1 MANKLKKVAVFA
13 VAAVLG
19 ATVVGAAACA
29 DENQFE
35 VVPGGVMLEGNQTY
49 RTYTSVMPSNWNELT
64 YEDNNDT
71 QILNYLT
78 SSFYEFDYQFED
90 GKKYNADGSV
100 NYDGIIA
107 DGYTVNYSAATAL
120 EDVTEEMAA
129 DWGYTEKQ
137 IATGGYAW
145 KITLREDLKWDDGTP
160 IDASDFEY
168 SMKEMLNPDFQNMRA
183 STYYNMIQVR
193 NARNYLYQGQSGWF
207 AAADPYDDFA
217 ALVAEQG
224 DKVFFSLASPEENTA
239 NFGSAVC
246 NFRTAFGVPAEW
258 TAKQIATYLV
268 ETGVN
273 CKADATV
280 DEILALEG
288 KSYNQII
295 ADANLKKTWEAVLA
309 TWKTVDNEELD
320 FFLVDY
326 TYPELSY
333 DEVGVQAV
341 SQYEIVICLDAPIQC
356 LDEEG
361 NLRYEAAYSLQSLP
375 LVKEDLYEQCKQQP
389 ATGSNL
395 WTTNY
400 NTSVETTASWGPYK
414 LTQFQSGT
422 SYTLSRNDNW
432 YGYGDELYKNQ
443 YNVKDIYCM
452 RIEDVNTQWMAFLG
466 GMIDSIGLDP
476 DHKDQYRNSAYTYFT
491 PGTGSFGINIYA
503 NLEVLKTNGRNNG
516 ILAITEFREALSLGL
531 DRDEY
536 NTETSTS
543 HQTCLGIMGPSYY
556 YDIENSAT
564 LEDHGVY
571 RESKYAKEGILRAY
585 GYTENGDGTWSFGT
599 TKYDDYEAAYAA
611 CKGYSP
617 AAAKELIEEAYKIL
631 TENAAEYGYDSSKQ
645 ITLLYGTAADNANTR
660 RAYEYVRDYITD
672 LVKGTSLEGKI
683 TVNFDASFG
692 SGWAD
697 DFKSGAYDIADGTGF
712 GGGAFDPASFLQ
724 CYLDPNAGLM
734 YSTWWDTEKE
744 MLTYTMPEG
753 DYEGAGEELTMS
765 LYNWYCC
772 LNGIAEANEQPNLYN
787 WGAGFVSEEVRL
799 QLLAKLEEVVIS
811 KYYTIFTTSQYSAT
825 VNGAKWSYASED
837 YNVFL
842 GYGGYRYMILNYGDK
857 EFTEFVHSQGD
868 NLESLYQRSR

>member
-71 QILNYLT
+71 QILGYLT

-90 GKKYNADGSV
+90 GKKYNADGSI
-100 NYDGIIA
+100 NYDGIVA

-129 DWGYTEKQ
+129 DWGYSAEQ

-168 SMKEMLNPDFQNMRA
+168 SMKELLNPDFQNMRA

-193 NARNYLYQGQSGWF
+193 NARNYLYQGQSDFFDNSGVGYT
-207 AAADPYDDFA
+207 YDQLKLENGVYKLNGKECKIA
-217 ALVAEQG
+217 IGKALEWLGGNSLDAYVNAYG
-224 DKVFFSLASPEENTA
+224 DAY
-239 NFGSAVC
+239 
-246 NFRTAFGVPAEW
+246 FGV
-258 TAKQIATYLV
+258 
-268 ETGVN
+268 
-273 CKADATV
+273 
-280 DEILALEG
+280 
-288 KSYNQII
+288 
-295 ADANLKKTWEAVLA
+295 EAY
-309 TWKTVDNEELD
+309 EELKALAD
-320 FFLVDY
+320 ENGFVAATEQAMGLLEDVITAQAAWGETAQDVINYLYVDY

-333 DEVGVQAV
+333 DKVGVQAT

-356 LDEEG
+356 LDDEG

-503 NLEVLKTNGRNNG
+503 NLEGLKTNGRNNG
-516 ILAITEFREALSLGL
+516 ILAIDEFREALSLGL

-536 NTETSTS
+536 NAEISTS

-585 GYTENGDGTWSFGT
+585 GYTENDDGTWSFGT

-660 RAYEYVRDYITD
+660 RAYEYVRDYITE

-683 TVNFDASFG
+683 TVSFDASFG

-799 QLLAKLEEVVIS
+799 QLLAKLEEVIIS